1 MEAKN
6 NLLALVYL
14 WGKTEAEIEDASLW
28 LEQAVS
34 EEDWVLRLVLLSAPK
49 SHGLYMAKEEYQKI
63 QLDPQWAYRNIK
75 AIAEHCV
82 RLKLAS
88 STILRGGVALP
99 VACASPRNPHYEHL
113 IGLSLILEQM
123 YGCYLPEETDERSWV
138 EDNFSIEFE

>member
-14 WGKTEAEIEDASLW
+14 WGKTEAERQDASLW

-34 EEDWVLRLVLLSAPK
+34 EEDWVLRLALLSEPK

-63 QLDPQWAYRNIK
+63 QLDPQRAYRNIK

-82 RLKLAS
+82 RLRLTSEA
-88 STILRGGVALP
+88 IFRGGSTLP
-99 VACASPRNPHYEHL
+99 VACASRRNPHYEHL
-113 IGLSLILEQM
+113 IGISLILEQM
-123 YGCYLPEETDERSWV
+123 YGCCLPEETEKNSLV
-138 EDNFSIEFE
+138 